1 MPISVGSSNRRMLR
15 QRSDARASM
24 AIADIAHHEG
34 QREQKIPGRVASR
47 ASPNDN
53 GARTLAVDNQPV
65 MF

>member
-34 QREQKIPGRVASR
+34 QREQKIPGRVAS
-47 ASPNDN
+47 PNDN